1 MNLGCWA
8 SRLAVLLVLLA
19 TALTGCAAQDEGAG
33 ERVTPSPSTAA
44 AVPTSGAGSVSAIQP
59 CPASGEPVGRGD
71 GVPEL
76 ELPCLGAGGPVQMA
90 GLTERPRLVNIWASW
105 CEPCRDEMPWL
116 QQAHDTGEVDV
127 LGVDAEDQVPAA
139 AALLDELG
147 VTFPSVFDPR
157 NEFAREVRVIT
168 KPTTLFVSEEGEVVF
183 VLPGA
188 FASYDELGDL
198 VKTHLKVDLS

>member
-1 MNLGCWA
+1 MNLSCWVG
-8 SRLAVLLVLLA
+8 RLSVFVVLLA
-19 TALTGCAAQDEGAG
+19 TALTGCATSDEGAG
-33 ERVTPSPSTAA
+33 ERVAPSASTPAA
-44 AVPTSGAGSVSAIQP
+44 LPTSGAGSVGSIEP
-59 CPASGEPVGRGD
+59 CPKSGPPVGRGD
-71 GVPEL
+71 GVPEV
-76 ELPCLGAGGPVQMA
+76 ELPCLGAGEPVQLA
-90 GLTERPRLVNIWASW
+90 GLTQRPRLINIWASW

-116 QQAHDTGEVDV
+116 QQAHDTGQVDV

-168 KPTTLFVSEEGEVVF
+168 KPTTLFVSDEGEVVF

-188 FASYDELGDL
+188 FASYDELRDL
-198 VKTHLKVDLS
+198 VKTHLLVDLP